1 MSLHC
6 SRHLPI
12 ARWTLTYELLGDP
25 RLATFYI
32 NYDEAFCDWLVD
44 VGLKPFNDR
53 VQRVCNGFLG
63 DIEQDIHDKAS
74 YENTFDRAFNRH
86 KYGMMKNPEK
96 KLYELKAQQS
106 LKKSI
111 ITYEIIGEI
120 VPPTML
126 PLITSLDSEDEEDQP
141 PNKKIKN
148 A

>member
-1 MSLHC
+1 
-6 SRHLPI
+6 
-12 ARWTLTYELLGDP
+12 
-25 RLATFYI
+25 
-32 NYDEAFCDWLVD
+32 
-44 VGLKPFNDR
+44 
-53 VQRVCNGFLG
+53 
-63 DIEQDIHDKAS
+63 
-74 YENTFDRAFNRH
+74 
-86 KYGMMKNPEK
+86 MKNPEK